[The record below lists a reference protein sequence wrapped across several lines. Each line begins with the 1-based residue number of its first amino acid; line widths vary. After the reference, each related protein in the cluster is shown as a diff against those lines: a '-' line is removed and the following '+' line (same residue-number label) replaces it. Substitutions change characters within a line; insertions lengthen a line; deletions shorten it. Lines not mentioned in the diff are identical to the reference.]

1 MSAWDLSRAEAH
13 LLSLELFGMRFGLE
27 RMRRLLTALGSPQ
40 ERFRAVHVVGTNG
53 KSSTVR
59 FTAALLEAH
68 GVRTGAYLSPHL
80 TSYAERIRVG
90 DADVSGADFAAA
102 VQRAAAAAAKVDRTL
117 TDGERV
123 TQFEL
128 LTAAAFSE
136 FARREIEV
144 AVVEAGLGGRYDATN
159 VLGAD
164 VVVLTN
170 VGLEHTRWL
179 GPTIADI
186 AGEKLAVVRSG
197 ATLVLGDTAPEV
209 EALARATGATIVRPA
224 PAPAAGASAAAPPR
238 AAGDSAAATGDRPA
252 ASPRA
257 AGDSAAATGDRPA
270 GPSRAAGDLAGAL
283 PGYQRGNFALA
294 EAAAAASLGR
304 PLDPAAVARAAAVAR
319 VPGRLQVVAH
329 DPLTIFDGAH
339 NAPGIAALADSVPD
353 GTVAVLSILDDK
365 DAAAMLRALLPRL
378 GAAVFTRAPNP
389 RALPPATLADLA
401 DKVGGVRSEIEP
413 DPRRALERA
422 RELAGPQ
429 GTVLATGSI
438 YLVAE
443 LISQPGERRASAL

>member
-1 MSAWDLSRAEAH
+1 MTRAWDLARAEQH

-27 RMRRLLTALGSPQ
+27 RMRRLLTVLGSPQ

-68 GVRTGAYLSPHL
+68 GLCTGSYLSPHL

-90 DADVSGADFAAA
+90 DEDVSGHDFAAA

-117 TDGERV
+117 TGGERV

-136 FARREIEV
+136 LARREVGV
-144 AVVEAGLGGRYDATN
+144 AVIEAGLGGRWDATN
-159 VLGAD
+159 VLGAE

-186 AGEKLAVVRSG
+186 AGEKLAVVRDG
-197 ATLVLGDTAPEV
+197 ATLVLGDDALVVV
-209 EALARATGATIVRPA
+209 ELAERTGAKIVRPMAAEA
-224 PAPAAGASAAAPPR
+224 PGAAVAP
-238 AAGDSAAATGDRPA
+238 
-252 ASPRA
+252 
-257 AGDSAAATGDRPA
+257 
-270 GPSRAAGDLAGAL
+270 L
-283 PGYQRGNFALA
+283 PGYQRRNFAAALAAA
-294 EAAAAASLGR
+294 EALLGE
-304 PLDPAAVARAAAVAR
+304 PLDAARVADVAGRVR
-319 VPGRLQVVAH
+319 VPGRLQVVAQR
-329 DPLTIFDGAH
+329 PLTIYDGAH
-339 NAPGIAALADSVPD
+339 NAPGIAALADSVPK

-365 DAAAMLRALLPRL
+365 DAAEMLRALLPRL

-401 DKVGGVRSEIEP
+401 GKVGGIRSEIEP
-413 DPRRALERA
+413 DPRRAVARA
-422 RELAGPQ
+422 RELAGES

-443 LISQPGERRASAL
+443 LLSAPGRRRASAL